1 MLEES
6 LQLQLDDPLHVGELQ
21 RAEQHD
27 VVDAVEELRR
37 KGLFEGFAVL
47 ALRGGD
53 RRGALRDGAVTHLH
67 RFLDHVARPDVRG
80 HDDDRVAEVHPAAR
94 TVGEVSL
101 VEDLQHGV
109 EDFGVRLLDLVEQHH
124 GVGLAADRFGELAA
138 LAVTD
143 VSRRRSDQ
151 TRDIVLLAV
160 FAHVDADQAPVLVE
174 QPLRDLLGQQGLA
187 HARGTHEEEDAD
199 RAVFVLES
207 GARAADRAGDPLHSL
222 LLSHDA
228 ACEVVVEHLQAR
240 HLAARYPFG
249 GNTRDRGDNLL
260 DVFRSD
266 LYGIG
271 LQ

>member
-1 MLEES
+1 
-6 LQLQLDDPLHVGELQ
+6 
-21 RAEQHD
+21 
-27 VVDAVEELRR
+27 
-37 KGLFEGFAVL
+37 
-47 ALRGGD
+47 
-53 RRGALRDGAVTHLH
+53 
-67 RFLDHVARPDVRG
+67 
-80 HDDDRVAEVHPAAR
+80 
-94 TVGEVSL
+94 
-101 VEDLQHGV
+101 
-109 EDFGVRLLDLVEQHH
+109 
-124 GVGLAADRFGELAA
+124 
-138 LAVTD
+138 
-143 VSRRRSDQ
+143 
-151 TRDIVLLAV
+151 VLLAV

-187 HARGTHEEEDAD
+187 HARRTHEEEDAD

-207 GARAADRAGDPLHSL
+207 GARAADCAGDPLHGL

-249 GNTRDRGDNLL
+249 GNTRDRGDDLL